1 MVSPKSSATIEASAA
16 AFGNNP
22 VLTYVND
29 YGGRPHLQFAC
40 SGTTCTAKLLKDQ
53 N

>member
-1 MVSPKSSATIEASAA
+1 MVSPKGNASIEASAA

-29 YGGRPHLQFAC
+29 YGGRPKIQFTCGGA
-40 SGTTCTAKLLKDQ
+40 SCTAKLLKDK
-53 N
+53 